1 MTFPLLP
8 SSVISFGAYPLIDV
22 IRHPLDAGFAEGEN
36 VFTEQAPLA
45 ENCRACAVLAVSRL
59 SLDQRTVVN
68 PRRQSHHPTGHDL
81 VHRKRHSRSLSPTA
95 SFA

>member
-22 IRHPLDAGFAEGEN
+22 IRHPSDAGLADGEN
-36 VFTEQAPLA
+36 VFTEQAALG
-45 ENCRACAVLAVSRL
+45 ENCCARAVLAVLRL

-68 PRRQSHHPTGHDL
+68 PRRQLHH
-81 VHRKRHSRSLSPTA
+81 LSFPKIP
-95 SFA
+95 SVRIRL